1 MNLLFLSNLYPP
13 MALGGYEQLCQEAAE
28 GLVLRG
34 HQVTI
39 LTSNYKLSPKE
50 SAASQVNGQVNGV
63 AVIRSLYLEAPTDY
77 YRPKDFFLKR
87 KHEEQANLHE
97 IERVVG
103 ETKPDLIMVWGMW
116 NLSRNVAKAAETLRP
131 QRTLYYLCSYWPSD
145 DDAHSAYWQL
155 PTNRKL
161 AQIVKAPLKAFALRQ
176 LAVENYPPKLA
187 MHHSACV
194 SRYVRDTL
202 VAAGK
207 LPESATVISN
217 GIDPSPF
224 LASSERSFA
233 APLRLL
239 YFGRLIADKGV
250 HTALEAIGMLKA
262 RNQAQG
268 LLLTILGGG
277 HPDYEAELQNLV
289 QKHDLSQQVEF
300 VASVPRADIPA
311 WLHKHDIFLFTSI
324 WAEPMARSVMEA
336 MAAGMLVIGSEVGG
350 QKEMLID
357 GINSLTFAAGNANH
371 LAAQIE
377 RARNHPKEMQAIAH
391 TGNRLILDN
400 FTLEQMVRKM
410 ENYLRQID
418 ESVAP
423 FE

>member
-1 MNLLFLSNLYPP
+1 M
-13 MALGGYEQLCQEAAE
+13 CQEAAE

-87 KHEEQANLHE
+87 KREEQANLHE

-161 AQIVKAPLKAFALRQ
+161 AQILKAPLKAFALRQ

-187 MHHSACV
+187 MRHSACV

-300 VASVPRADIPA
+300 VASVPRADIRMA
-311 WLHKHDIFLFTSI
+311 AQTRLFLFTSI

-357 GINSLTFAAGNANH
+357 GINSLTFA
-371 LAAQIE
+371 
-377 RARNHPKEMQAIAH
+377 RAMPAILQHRLNVPATTPKRCKRSPH

-400 FTLEQMVRKM
+400 FTLEQMVSQNG
-410 ENYLRQID
+410 ELSPSN
-418 ESVAP
+418 
-423 FE
+423 